1 MQENF
6 RQFLDRLRQQGEL
19 VDIRQAVDIRHIA
32 TLVDQSKTALYFHKV
47 IGYDMPVVSGLI
59 RTRERSMMAMGC
71 DTYGEIEQKLSKAIS
86 KPIPPRHVK
95 SSPTREV
102 IVVDD
107 DVDLYRLPI
116 PMSSIYDGGPMIT
129 AGVVIARDPELGMN
143 SGIYRFIVKE
153 KNLTGIDIVTP
164 NNMRLFAQ
172 RAYEARKPLPISISI
187 GTHPIEITGSGYRAP
202 LGVDEMA
209 IAGGLRGSP
218 VELAPCQTIDLPY
231 IADAEIVLEAEIL
244 PTGWTWPEGRF
255 GEFTRLMGGLHWNPL
270 VRIKAI
276 SMRKDAIYYNLHMPW
291 ENTWLAA
298 PTRYAAIRQALK
310 TAGVTVKDIN
320 VTLGGCAFWHA
331 VISIRKQPG
340 EAKNAL
346 LAALSVMDLKHVV
359 VVDDDIDVNDPTEV
373 EWAIATRVQGDKD
386 IMIVT
391 NARAKPLDPSLPQ
404 GAGVVPTGAKV
415 GIDATIPRG
424 HPARA
429 LRAHHLRLC
438 RPRQDRR
445 LRQRQGRRGGRSG
458 RRDRGGR
465 AGGQNPGRHHQA
477 SRSTTPTFPSA
488 LRPMISAPS
497 RARSGTC
504 TRARSCGRTRAA
516 ACACAARNSP
526 PSRNHGDGHVVR
538 LPWLAVMRTPYA
550 CTDLHPLG
558 VSSAS

>member
-6 RQFLDRLRQQGEL
+6 RQFLDRLRQTGEL
-19 VDIRQAVDIRHIA
+19 VDLHQAVDIRHIA
-32 TLVDQSKTALYFHKV
+32 TLVDQAKTALYFHNV
-47 IGYDMPVVSGLI
+47 IGYDMPVVSGII
-59 RTRERSMMAMGC
+59 RTRERAIMSMGC
-71 DTYGEIEQKLSKAIS
+71 DTYREIEDKLTQAIA
-86 KPIPPRHVK
+86 KPIPPKYVK

-102 IVVDD
+102 VLLGD
-107 DVDLYRLPI
+107 DVDLYKLPI

-129 AGVVIARDPELGMN
+129 AGVVIARDPELGIN

-172 RAYEARKPLPISISI
+172 RAFEAGRPCPISISI

-202 LGVDEMA
+202 LGVDEMG
-209 IAGGLRGSP
+209 IAGGIRGAP
-218 VELAPCQTIDLPY
+218 VELAPCRTIDMPY

-244 PTGWTWPEGRF
+244 PTGWTFPEGRF

-298 PTRYAAIRQALK
+298 PTRYSAIRTALK
-310 TAGVTVKDIN
+310 TAGVQVKDIN

-331 VISIRKQPG
+331 VISIKKQPG

-359 VVDDDIDVNDPTEV
+359 VVDDDIDVFDPMDV

-386 IMIVT
+386 VMIVT

-404 GAGVVPTGAKV
+404 GFGVVPTGAKV
-415 GIDATIPRG
+415 GIDATIPEGIPREHYERITYAYADTAKIDDYVKG
-424 HPARA
+424 KKDAAGEAGDEAAVAALAEDILLAIEQEPFYYTDIAERFAAFDFRTVARA
-429 LRAHHLRLC
+429 IGHLHATEKLWQDSRGRMC
-438 RPRQDRR
+438 VRGSEFAAKPPRR
-445 LRQRQGRRGGRSG
+445 
-458 RRDRGGR
+458 
-465 AGGQNPGRHHQA
+465 
-477 SRSTTPTFPSA
+477 
-488 LRPMISAPS
+488 
-497 RARSGTC
+497 
-504 TRARSCGRTRAA
+504 
-516 ACACAARNSP
+516 
-526 PSRNHGDGHVVR
+526 
-538 LPWLAVMRTPYA
+538 
-550 CTDLHPLG
+550 
-558 VSSAS
+558 